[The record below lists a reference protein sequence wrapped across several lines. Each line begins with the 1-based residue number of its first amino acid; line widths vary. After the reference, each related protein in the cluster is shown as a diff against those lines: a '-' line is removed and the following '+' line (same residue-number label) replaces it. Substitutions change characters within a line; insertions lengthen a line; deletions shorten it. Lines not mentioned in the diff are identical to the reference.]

1 MMHLIGKNHAIE
13 KKDQYRIEYYPQLI
27 ILLFLYSFGFDEEE
41 KDDIV
46 YTTWLSLSLRAL
58 TNIFNYSP
66 TSKKWTQAHR

>member
-1 MMHLIGKNHAIE
+1 MFFKILDSIGSKITPN
-13 KKDQYRIEYYPQLI
+13 QLPI
-27 ILLFLYSFGFDEEE
+27 RQFIYSFGFDEEE

-58 TNIFNYSP
+58 TSIFNYSP